1 MNIVQ
6 SLSASCRHG
15 ASVFIS
21 FTWGYRYTVTAN
33 SQGVD
38 RQLSEEEYMR
48 MALRLARRGL
58 GWTSPNPMVGAVL
71 VKDDRVIGRG
81 YHRRFGGNHAEVN
94 AFQSASTD
102 PAGATLYVTL
112 EPCCHYGKTPP
123 CVDAIISN
131 RLKRVVIGTLDP
143 NPQVNGKS
151 VKLLN
156 EHGIETRVG
165 VLEPECRELNEA
177 HFKYM
182 TTGRPLVTL
191 KFAQSLDGRI
201 ATARGDSR
209 WISSEE
215 FRKRAHRLRAS
226 NDAILV
232 GINTV
237 LADNPQ
243 LTVRLVRGRNPTR
256 VVLDSRLRIPLDC
269 EIVRTRHEAPVLIA
283 ATAQADREKAT
294 QLGELGIETL
304 VVPPDKSGGLD
315 LKHLLQALG
324 ERNISSL
331 LVEGGSKVIT
341 SFLRQKLADKVVVAI
356 APKILG
362 RGLDAVAELDIVR
375 LSQALPLTFQK
386 ISRAGSDIVIEARVN
401 YAAG

>member
-1 MNIVQ
+1 M
-6 SLSASCRHG
+6 
-15 ASVFIS
+15 
-21 FTWGYRYTVTAN
+21 
-33 SQGVD
+33 
-38 RQLSEEEYMR
+38 SEEEYMKL
-48 MALRLARRGL
+48 ALRLARRGL
-58 GWTSPNPMVGAVL
+58 GWASPNPMVGAVL
-71 VKDDRVIGRG
+71 VKNNRIIGRG

-94 AFQSASTD
+94 ALQNASTD

-112 EPCCHYGKTPP
+112 EPCCHHGKTPP

-151 VKLLN
+151 VEMLN

-165 VLEPECRELNEA
+165 VLEHECRELNEA

-191 KFAQSLDGRI
+191 KFAQTLDGRI
-201 ATARGDSR
+201 ATTRGDSR

-215 FRKRAHRLRAS
+215 FRKRAHRLRDS

-243 LTVRLVRGRNPTR
+243 LTVRLVKGRNPTR

-269 EIVRTRHEAPVLIA
+269 EIIRTRNEAPVLIA
-283 ATAQADREKAT
+283 TTAQADREKAT
-294 QLGELGIETL
+294 RLRELDIDVLT
-304 VVPPDKSGGLD
+304 VPPDKSGEID

-324 ERNISSL
+324 ERHISSL
-331 LVEGGSKVIT
+331 LVEGGGKVIT
-341 SFLRQKLADKVVVAI
+341 SFLRQKLADKVIAAI

-362 RGLDAVAELDIVR
+362 RGIEAVGELDIVQI
-375 LSQALPLTFQK
+375 SQALPLTLQK
-386 ISRAGSDIVIEARVN
+386 ISRAGADIVIEARVN

>member
-1 MNIVQ
+1 M
-6 SLSASCRHG
+6 
-15 ASVFIS
+15 
-21 FTWGYRYTVTAN
+21 
-33 SQGVD
+33 
-38 RQLSEEEYMR
+38 SEEEYMR

-165 VLEPECRELNEA
+165 MLEPECRELNEA

-256 VVLDSRLRIPLDC
+256 VVLDSRLRIPLDS
-269 EIVRTRHEAPVLIA
+269 EIVRTRHEAPVLITT
-283 ATAQADREKAT
+283 TAQADREKAT
-294 QLGELGIETL
+294 QLDELGIETL